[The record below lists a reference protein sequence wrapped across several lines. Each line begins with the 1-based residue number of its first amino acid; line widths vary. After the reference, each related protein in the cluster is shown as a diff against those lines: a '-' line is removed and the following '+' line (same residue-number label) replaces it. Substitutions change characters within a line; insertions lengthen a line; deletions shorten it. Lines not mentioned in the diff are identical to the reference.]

1 MTGRERLRRLAS
13 LIRQRNDVDRE
24 IATVIGRPAHS
35 GHIGE
40 FVAAAIF
47 DIELHESA
55 VHKGEDGCFA
65 SGPLVGRSVNVKK
78 SSVDEGL
85 LNIRP
90 DALPDFFMVLTGPR
104 KPPESS
110 RGTTRPWTIKS
121 VFLFEAAPLVER
133 LRERGVRIGVATSV
147 RRHFWDEAEVYS
159 SPNNPALRLTPEQ
172 VSIIKMFGGSPRVRS
187 SSAERSRTPYVVDR
201 VGERIGG
208 NI

>member
-24 IATVIGRPAHS
+24 IARIIGRPAHS

-40 FVAAAIF
+40 FVAAEIF
-47 DIELHESA
+47 DIELQESA

-90 DALPDFFMVLTGPR
+90 DALPDFFLVLTGPR
-104 KPPESS
+104 TAPASS
-110 RGTTRPWTIKS
+110 RGTTQPWTIEQ
-121 VFLFEAAPLVER
+121 VFLFEASPLVEK
-133 LRERGVRIGVATSV
+133 LRERGIRIGVASSV
-147 RRHFWDEAEVYS
+147 RRHLWDDAEVYP

-172 VSIIKMFGGSPRVRS
+172 ISMIEMFGDSP
-187 SSAERSRTPYVVDR
+187 
-201 VGERIGG
+201 
-208 NI
+208 